1 MDLRSHPLFLIFG
14 FALFGVA
21 MAVVVWIFMSNN
33 MTAHR
38 DALVTE
44 LTLVAGDASSYR
56 LRSRPNGGGGSFTG
70 YRIPNQLRS
79 TRHAEIVATDSA
91 GVSLT
96 IVATSTGGMGTVTA
110 KLRADGKLR
119 EFTYTGEFAQ

>member
-21 MAVVVWIFMSNN
+21 MAVVVWVFTSNN
-33 MTAHR
+33 MTAQR
-38 DALVTE
+38 DALMTE
-44 LTLVAGDASSYR
+44 LTIVAGDASSYR
-56 LRSRPNGGGGSFTG
+56 LRSRPLGGGGSFKG

-91 GVSLT
+91 GAMLT
-96 IVATSTGGMGTVTA
+96 LVATSTGGMGTVSA
-110 KLRADGKLR
+110 KLRSDGKLR
-119 EFTYTGEFAQ
+119 DVVYSGEFAQ